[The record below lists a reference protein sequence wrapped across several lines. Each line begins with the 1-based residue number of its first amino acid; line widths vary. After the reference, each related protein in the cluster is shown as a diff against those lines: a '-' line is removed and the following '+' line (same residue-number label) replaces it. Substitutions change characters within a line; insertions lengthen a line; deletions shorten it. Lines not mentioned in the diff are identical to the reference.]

1 VSFERSTR
9 VFSKDSVLSDGQHT
23 LDKLAHSHHHVAP
36 EGTRAEADLPRFDKT
51 IKTTLTLET
60 RSASAEG
67 AHIVGGKNRLLN
79 VRQRASTVNVNN

>member
-1 VSFERSTR
+1 MA
-9 VFSKDSVLSDGQHT
+9 VLWT
-23 LDKLAHSHHHVAP
+23 ETSHPLKAIRPIQP

-67 AHIVGGKNRLLN
+67 ARIVGGKNRLLN